1 MPLHL
6 HLYRDRA
13 MWFLALAVLL
23 GLVAGKLRGGS
34 GSEIASRDL
43 RWVTLLMLGV
53 AAHLLA
59 SGLDLA
65 GASIPLIAS
74 YLLLGAFAVVNLR
87 ITGMPIFLLGLAL
100 NLAPLM
106 VNDGMP
112 VRPEAVVAAN
122 VASPADLD
130 AVDLGAGRHME
141 TSDDSLRVLG
151 DIVPIAPLRAIV
163 SFGDL
168 ILAAGLADV
177 VANLMLPIRRRSQ
190 RLPERRGRT
199 RHDELTNEELP
210 ELWPV
215 DPHEWLGEDDEL
227 VAVHRGEPVA
237 TSGAANQTF
246 DEP

>member
-1 MPLHL
+1 
-6 HLYRDRA
+6 

-34 GSEIASRDL
+34 GSEIAARDL
-43 RWVTLLMLGV
+43 RWVTLLMLGL
-53 AAHLLA
+53 AAHLLT

-65 GASIPLIAS
+65 DASIPLVLS
-74 YLLLGAFAVVNLR
+74 YVLLGAFAVANLR
-87 ITGMPIFLLGLAL
+87 VTGMPIFLVGLAL
-100 NLAPLM
+100 NFAPLV

-130 AVDLGAGRHME
+130 AVDLGAGRHLE
-141 TSDDSLRVLG
+141 TSDDAIRVLG

-177 VANLMLPIRRRSQ
+177 VANLMLPSRRRQ
-190 RLPERRGRT
+190 RRLPERRGRT
-199 RHDELTNEELP
+199 RHDELTNEALP

-215 DPHEWLGEDDEL
+215 DPHEWLGDDDEL
-227 VAVHRGEPVA
+227 VGLHRSEPLA
-237 TSGAANQTF
+237 PSGAATQTF
-246 DEP
+246 DGP